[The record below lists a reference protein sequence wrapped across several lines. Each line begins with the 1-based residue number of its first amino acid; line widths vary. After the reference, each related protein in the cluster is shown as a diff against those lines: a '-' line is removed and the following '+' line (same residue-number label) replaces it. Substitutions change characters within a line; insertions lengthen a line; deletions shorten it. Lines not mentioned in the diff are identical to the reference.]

1 MRDKDR
7 SMTHTHDRHA
17 TPTRQRLILSI
28 IATITFVLVEAITGY
43 LSHSLALMSDAG
55 HNFADALALIFAWYG
70 VWIARKPST
79 ARRTFGYHRVGT
91 LAALVNSVSLV
102 VIALL
107 VFWEAINRLRHPEP
121 VHSTPMII
129 VALLAILMNTVISLW
144 LRGGAKRDLGVR
156 SAYLHMLGDAISAAG
171 VVVAGLIVAFTGAS
185 IADPV
190 VSILIGILILW
201 SSWGIL
207 KESVN
212 VLLEAIPAGMNM
224 IEVEQA
230 IANVHGVLEVHD
242 LHVWTIGSGKSKI
255 DFDYDDA
262 RFEVLAPNQANA
274 HSLSDVEINAALDA
288 PIDCPSL
295 ADQIVTGDTVLIV
308 VSDATRATGSAQI
321 VNLLVR
327 RLIENGI
334 AAGDIAIIFATGIH
348 RAVRPEEK
356 AQLLTS
362 FIAQR
367 IRTLD
372 HDAYDPSQMMQLG
385 TMKRGEP
392 IEINRALKEFSKV
405 ILTRGVD
412 FPYFAGFTGGRNSI
426 CHCLGPPRT
435 IEAT

>member
-1 MRDKDR
+1 
-7 SMTHTHDRHA
+7 MTHSHDQHA

-242 LHVWTIGSGKSKI
+242 LHVWTIGSGMICCSCHVMVNEQSV
-255 DFDYDDA
+255 
-262 RFEVLAPNQANA
+262 RSGENVLRA
-274 HSLSDVEINAALDA
+274 
-288 PIDCPSL
+288 
-295 ADQIVTGDTVLIV
+295 VTEKLEH
-308 VSDATRATGSAQI
+308 
-321 VNLLVR
+321 NF
-327 RLIENGI
+327 GI
-334 AAGDIAIIFATGIH
+334 AHTTIQVEVEGCEPNDMYCVKRIAEH
-348 RAVRPEEK
+348 
-356 AQLLTS
+356 S
-362 FIAQR
+362 
-367 IRTLD
+367 
-372 HDAYDPSQMMQLG
+372 H
-385 TMKRGEP
+385 
-392 IEINRALKEFSKV
+392 
-405 ILTRGVD
+405 
-412 FPYFAGFTGGRNSI
+412 
-426 CHCLGPPRT
+426 
-435 IEAT
+435 

>member
-1 MRDKDR
+1 
-7 SMTHTHDRHA
+7 MTHSHDQHA

-144 LRGGAKRDLGVR
+144 LRGGAKKDLGVR
-156 SAYLHMLGDAISAAG
+156 SAYVHMLGDAISAAG

-242 LHVWTIGSGKSKI
+242 LHVWTIGSGMICCSCHVMVNEQSV
-255 DFDYDDA
+255 
-262 RFEVLAPNQANA
+262 RSGENVLRA
-274 HSLSDVEINAALDA
+274 
-288 PIDCPSL
+288 
-295 ADQIVTGDTVLIV
+295 VTEKLEH
-308 VSDATRATGSAQI
+308 
-321 VNLLVR
+321 NF
-327 RLIENGI
+327 GI
-334 AAGDIAIIFATGIH
+334 AHTTIQVEVEGCEPNDMYCVKRIAEH
-348 RAVRPEEK
+348 
-356 AQLLTS
+356 S
-362 FIAQR
+362 
-367 IRTLD
+367 
-372 HDAYDPSQMMQLG
+372 H
-385 TMKRGEP
+385 
-392 IEINRALKEFSKV
+392 
-405 ILTRGVD
+405 
-412 FPYFAGFTGGRNSI
+412 
-426 CHCLGPPRT
+426 
-435 IEAT
+435 

>member
-1 MRDKDR
+1 
-7 SMTHTHDRHA
+7 MTHSHDQHA

-144 LRGGAKRDLGVR
+144 LRGGARKDLGVR
-156 SAYLHMLGDAISAAG
+156 SAYVHMLGDAISAAG

-242 LHVWTIGSGKSKI
+242 LHVWTIGSGMICCSCHVMVNEQSV
-255 DFDYDDA
+255 
-262 RFEVLAPNQANA
+262 RSGENVLRA
-274 HSLSDVEINAALDA
+274 
-288 PIDCPSL
+288 
-295 ADQIVTGDTVLIV
+295 VTEKLEH
-308 VSDATRATGSAQI
+308 
-321 VNLLVR
+321 NF
-327 RLIENGI
+327 GI
-334 AAGDIAIIFATGIH
+334 AHTTIQVEVEGCEPNDMFCVKRIAEH
-348 RAVRPEEK
+348 
-356 AQLLTS
+356 S
-362 FIAQR
+362 
-367 IRTLD
+367 
-372 HDAYDPSQMMQLG
+372 H
-385 TMKRGEP
+385 
-392 IEINRALKEFSKV
+392 
-405 ILTRGVD
+405 
-412 FPYFAGFTGGRNSI
+412 
-426 CHCLGPPRT
+426 
-435 IEAT
+435 